1 MRSYLSVPRVWL
13 SWLRF
18 ACGQPALLGLK
29 ETAPMYDIVASLRLN
44 RPELAMLGEVI
55 SPTIME
61 MSQRGSSSSSST
73 AIAAS

>member
-1 MRSYLSVPRVWL
+1 
-13 SWLRF
+13 
-18 ACGQPALLGLK
+18 
-29 ETAPMYDIVASLRLN
+29 MYDIVASLRLN

-61 MSQRGSSSSSST
+61 MSQRGSSSSSTTT

>member
-1 MRSYLSVPRVWL
+1 MV
-13 SWLRF
+13 LRH

-29 ETAPMYDIVASLRLN
+29 ETAPTYDIVASLRLN

-61 MSQRGSSSSSST
+61 MSQRGSSSSSSSSSSA

>member
-1 MRSYLSVPRVWL
+1 
-13 SWLRF
+13 
-18 ACGQPALLGLK
+18 
-29 ETAPMYDIVASLRLN
+29 MYDIVASLRLN

-61 MSQRGSSSSSST
+61 MSQRGSSSSSTTTT